1 MNKCARQCTACPYI
15 KTGKEVKMR
24 ENKSWIISKN
34 MTCESFN
41 IVYLLECN
49 KCQNRYIGTM
59 GRQLKHRLAEHR
71 GYIINQV
78 VNRSTGAHFN
88 LPGHSLANL
97 TVTILEQTRS
107 SDAEYRKERE
117 KYFIRKFDTFNN
129 GINREG

>member
-24 ENKSWIISKN
+24 ENKSWKISKN

-49 KCQNRYIGTM
+49 KCQNKYIGTT
-59 GRQLKHRLAEHR
+59 GHQLKHRLAEHR